1 MKVLKVIQSQA
12 TQDGDGVNIARV
24 ADFSGK
30 SLDPFLMIDEL
41 KSNNAND
48 YIGGFPAHPHRG
60 IETFTYIIKGGF
72 EHQDQLGN
80 KKAIT
85 AGNVQWMSTGYGV
98 VHSEMPIADQQAG
111 MHGFQIWLNMPAKDK
126 LRPARYQDSSESGLP
141 TLTNNNGA
149 TLILLAGQWTLDGQ
163 TATSPLTGLAGNG
176 AIADLRL
183 ISERQASFD
192 LSAYEQVLLYVH
204 SGLLTNPVL
213 AAGQMVIVDS
223 KQLVSISCDL
233 KGAGVLILAGN
244 KIKEKIVHMG
254 PFVMNTQEEIQQ
266 AINDYQNGK
275 FGEIS

>member
-163 TATSPLTGLAGNG
+163 TATSPLNGLAGNG